1 MIFCFRV
8 DQVSENHEGKM
19 MRLSKELWNL
29 IVVVAGRTDGSR
41 GLIFLLGKEQRMF
54 AGRLVISYA
63 RFLESC
69 NRN

>member
-1 MIFCFRV
+1 
-8 DQVSENHEGKM
+8 
-19 MRLSKELWNL
+19 MRLNKELWNL